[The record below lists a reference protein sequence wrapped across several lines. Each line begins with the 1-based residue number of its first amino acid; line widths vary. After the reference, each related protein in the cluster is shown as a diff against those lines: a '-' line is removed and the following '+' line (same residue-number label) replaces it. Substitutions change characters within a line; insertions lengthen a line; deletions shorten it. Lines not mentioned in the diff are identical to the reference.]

1 MQPIISVNYHHPP
14 AETQAQSFIQLQDK
28 QVDPKE
34 SVLKERLLKERLLKE
49 RVLKEKEE
57 SLGDIEDKSVLHL
70 LS

>member
-34 SVLKERLLKERLLKE
+34 SVLKEKDER
-49 RVLKEKEE
+49 LKEKDER
-57 SLGDIEDKSVLHL
+57 LGDIEDKSVLHL